1 MKIEVI
7 ALGDK
12 MPAWV
17 DSTAKEYLRRL
28 PQNFRV
34 DFIELP
40 LKRRGKSDLKACQKQ
55 ESDAMLAK
63 INPKAYVVALDAD
76 GKHFTSEKLA
86 KRVEFLQA
94 EHSHI
99 QLLIGGP
106 EGLSA
111 PCLAKC
117 QERWSLSPLTF
128 PHPLVRVIVAE
139 ALYRSWTIITGH
151 PYNK

>member
-1 MKIEVI
+1 
-7 ALGDK
+7 

-17 DSTAKEYLRRL
+17 DSTAREYLRRL
-28 PQNFRV
+28 PQSFRV

-40 LKRRGKSDLKACQKQ
+40 LKRRGKTDLSACRKQ
-55 ESDAMLAK
+55 ESESMLAK
-63 INPKAYVVALDAD
+63 INAKAHVIALDAA

-86 KRVEFLQA
+86 QRVEFLQG

-106 EGLSA
+106 EGLSEA
-111 PCLAKC
+111 CLDQS

-139 ALYRSWTIITGH
+139 TLYRSWTIINGH